1 MKVPQFERNDDCSLH
16 TVLRSLTYR
25 NYFVF
30 QTSNFP
36 SQFVPETSRFG
47 ISRPAPQTSS
57 KIYTIQNN
65 SGPAQIFNTPASTKT
80 PSVDEDFSVM
90 YYNHSQAGFK
100 YKNLEKSDE
109 DTEHYAF
116 SGKTIEVKGTKL
128 KKITITLQH
137 FLTII
142 KVVEGLGTF

>member
-1 MKVPQFERNDDCSLH
+1 M
-16 TVLRSLTYR
+16 
-25 NYFVF
+25 
-30 QTSNFP
+30 
-36 SQFVPETSRFG
+36 PETSRFG

-116 SGKTIEVKGTKL
+116 SGKTIEVKGTEL
-128 KKITITLQH
+128 KIHYYSATLFDNYKGGRGIRYH
-137 FLTII
+137 LMKCHISS
-142 KVVEGLGTF
+142 

>member
-1 MKVPQFERNDDCSLH
+1 MPG
-16 TVLRSLTYR
+16 
-25 NYFVF
+25 
-30 QTSNFP
+30 
-36 SQFVPETSRFG
+36 TSRFG

-57 KIYTIQNN
+57 KVYTIQNN

-128 KKITITLQH
+128 KKLLL
-137 FLTII
+137 FCN
-142 KVVEGLGTF
+142 TF

>member
-1 MKVPQFERNDDCSLH
+1 M
-16 TVLRSLTYR
+16 
-25 NYFVF
+25 
-30 QTSNFP
+30 
-36 SQFVPETSRFG
+36 PETSRFG

-57 KIYTIQNN
+57 KVYTIQNN
-65 SGPAQIFNTPASTKT
+65 SGPAQIINTPASTKT

-116 SGKTIEVKGTKL
+116 SGKTIEVKGKKL
-128 KKITITLQH
+128 KELLL
-137 FLTII
+137 FCN
-142 KVVEGLGTF
+142 TF

>member
-1 MKVPQFERNDDCSLH
+1 MKPPAHLANAQC
-16 TVLRSLTYR
+16 LRSLTFVLYT
-25 NYFVF
+25 NYFIF

-36 SQFVPETSRFG
+36 SQYVPGTSRFG

-57 KIYTIQNN
+57 KTYTIQNN

-116 SGKTIEVKGTKL
+116 TGKTIEVKGTKL
-128 KKITITLQH
+128 NTYSL
-137 FLTII
+137 L
-142 KVVEGLGTF
+142 VCNTF